1 MAEFE
6 KVEFEFPDEKEARE
20 SAEKEPNSEPKKAQ
34 NDAKPAKIAAE
45 EPEIEVI
52 DDTPPQDRNRKP
64 LDTAPEDPTDEEM
77 SQYSESVKQRLQ
89 KFTKGY
95 HDERRAKEAA
105 LREREEA
112 LRLAQA
118 IIEENKKLKGSLNR
132 GQEALISQAK
142 AAVDL
147 EIEKAKRR
155 YKEAYDSGDSDALV
169 EAQDALT
176 TAKMKAER
184 IANYRPAPLQ
194 EEEKG
199 VETQQIVQAPQP
211 DTKALAWQEKNRWFG
226 KDEEMTSFALG
237 LHQKLVRSGV
247 DPQSSEYYERIDSR
261 MRQVFPDAFSTSP
274 DDSDRAERPSRA
286 KASVVAP
293 ATRSTG
299 SKKITL
305 TQTQVNIAKR
315 LGVPLELYAKK
326 VAEEARKAN
335 G

>member
-1 MAEFE
+1 MAEIE
-6 KVEFEFPDEKEARE
+6 KVEYEFPHEKEEKEAQRE
-20 SAEKEPNSEPKKAQ
+20 LPLEKE
-34 NDAKPAKIAAE
+34 AKTE
-45 EPEIEVI
+45 EPEIEVV
-52 DDTPPQDRNRKP
+52 DDTPEQDRGKTP
-64 LDTAPEDPTDEEM
+64 IGAVIEEPTDEELRKYGEEA
-77 SQYSESVKQRLQ
+77 QKRIE

-112 LRLAQA
+112 IRLAQA
-118 IIEENKKLKGSLNR
+118 IIEENKKLKGSLSK
-132 GQEALISQAK
+132 GQEVLIAQAK
-142 AAVDL
+142 AASDL
-147 EIEKAKRR
+147 EMEKAKRKF
-155 YKEAYDSGDSDALV
+155 KEAYDAGDAEALA
-169 EAQDALT
+169 EAQEALT
-176 TAKMKAER
+176 TAKIKSDR
-184 IANYRPAPLQ
+184 IANFKPTPLQ
-194 EEEKG
+194 AEEKR
-199 VETQQIVQAPQP
+199 VEQQPFVQAPQP
-211 DTKALAWQEKNRWFG
+211 DTKALAWQDNNRWFG
-226 KDEEMTSFALG
+226 NDEEMTSFALG
-237 LHQKLVRSGV
+237 LHQKLVKSGINPRS
-247 DPQSSEYYERIDSR
+247 DEYYERIDSR

-274 DDSDRAERPSRA
+274 DDSDKAERPSRA

>member
-6 KVEFEFPDEKEARE
+6 KVEYEFPDEKEARE
-20 SAEKEPNSEPKKAQ
+20 AKESQKELPLESKKE
-34 NDAKPAKIAAE
+34 AKAE
-45 EPEIEVI
+45 EPEIEVV
-52 DDTPPQDRNRKP
+52 DDTPEQDRGRKP
-64 LDTAPEDPTDEEM
+64 LEAAPEDPSEDELA
-77 SQYSESVKQRLQ
+77 QYSDSVRQRIQ

-105 LREREEA
+105 MREKEEA
-112 LRLAQA
+112 IRLAQA
-118 IIEENKKLKGSLNR
+118 IIEENKKLKGSLTK
-132 GQEALISQAK
+132 GQEALLNQARQ
-142 AAVDL
+142 AVDL

-176 TAKMKAER
+176 TAKMKADR
-184 IANYRPAPLQ
+184 IANFRPTPLQ
-194 EEEKG
+194 QEEKG

-211 DTKALAWQEKNRWFG
+211 DNKALAWQGQNRWFG

-237 LHQKLVRSGV
+237 LHQKLVKNGV
-247 DPQSSEYYERIDSR
+247 DPQSDEYYERIDSR
-261 MRQVFPDAFSTSP
+261 MRQVFPDAFDSP
-274 DDSDRAERPSRA
+274 EDVTEKVEKPARAT
-286 KASVVAP
+286 KSVVAP
-293 ATRSTG
+293 ATRSTA
-299 SKKITL
+299 SKKIVL

-326 VAEEARKAN
+326 VAEEARKQN